1 MRTALVAL
9 VALGRA
15 GGAGG
20 APTYSQPPDIL
31 FSASDFANGTWPTH
45 RDSLEAH
52 TAIIEGAPQRVG
64 VRDGLQHS
72 YDTQNV
78 EPDRAPTQH
87 VSAERVTG
95 VHGGPDTSIKFA
107 AGLDADPDDAMT
119 ICSVT
124 KWAGSDRNAH
134 RIVLSAGMGYGDTYQ
149 GHFQDAAG
157 QRHVGATRWGTT
169 AFHANGA
176 ARVDVEGREV
186 QPFKIAPHADGTA
199 RTASVW
205 DWAVVCA
212 SNGSPYAFLN
222 GVEHGVPHAYADAS
236 TLIGRAW
243 PEVGI
248 NIHSEAPSERSAYVV
263 AEVAVWHC
271 AMGYAELQHNSAA
284 LLARV
289 LGFEDAG
296 GPHVYGDAQSF
307 AHNRWTPSVPGYQ
320 NLMSVGRYVQPFEVE
335 TANAGWQA
343 RLGGATDDYTVPRL
357 HSDLGADAL
366 RALFDD
372 DRTAAQATEGAGT
385 KYVQIEWSTGHP
397 IVGDARRA
405 SIAMV
410 RLYWGRAYAQDFDI
424 TACAPGTTAATSC
437 ELAANWKVVA
447 RVRGLHRFTYEDNQC
462 VCNLPHAYDDHYGDC
477 ANGACNPMGVCGA
490 ADGLGVQAGED
501 ADLLTVGAARFSD
514 HPSTYT
520 EHMLS
525 DIGPWAALRI
535 ELLAGPSVRYS
546 PPSEHGVGAYAGC
559 ANAPLD
565 HYELTEIEVL
575 GAPVATWVDTCAD
588 YDAAD
593 ESAPEDAQTA
603 DGLPGDTGK
612 HVFDYTRNALYP
624 ILRTADGV
632 EVNPEDAVTACPST
646 TVLPAPAISDDC
658 SATPLTQ
665 MEVRDATGH
674 ITGSGSSNV
683 ALLYDAQGYAFLNRA
698 DRNQYT
704 AGDYYQIDQ
713 WNRVLLYVGYQTF
726 RICTIHIRFSYRYC
740 KEMRFYA
747 CWNTAWPA
755 ALTGN
760 WGSYCETVETFTR
773 TSSQARN
780 LWVAYDFSHKFWYRE
795 FDRYRYIGMTCA
807 DEADEYSNVRI
818 REVEVYTGSP
828 AASPPPP
835 PPPPPSPSP
844 PPPLLS
850 PPPPSPPPPSSPPL
864 RTCRA
869 PSTRSAPT
877 TASTTSAAWSSVSS
891 QRSRWATPTRHRAS
905 MGSFSRRRSCRATRC
920 ALPATTSARTTT
932 KRRIS
937 TLIRPTRPTLEAAS
951 TRSHSAST

>member
-1 MRTALVAL
+1 
-9 VALGRA
+9 
-15 GGAGG
+15 
-20 APTYSQPPDIL
+20 
-31 FSASDFANGTWPTH
+31 
-45 RDSLEAH
+45 
-52 TAIIEGAPQRVG
+52 
-64 VRDGLQHS
+64 
-72 YDTQNV
+72 
-78 EPDRAPTQH
+78 
-87 VSAERVTG
+87 
-95 VHGGPDTSIKFA
+95 
-107 AGLDADPDDAMT
+107 
-119 ICSVT
+119 
-124 KWAGSDRNAH
+124 
-134 RIVLSAGMGYGDTYQ
+134 
-149 GHFQDAAG
+149 
-157 QRHVGATRWGTT
+157 
-169 AFHANGA
+169 
-176 ARVDVEGREV
+176 
-186 QPFKIAPHADGTA
+186 
-199 RTASVW
+199 
-205 DWAVVCA
+205 
-212 SNGSPYAFLN
+212 
-222 GVEHGVPHAYADAS
+222 
-236 TLIGRAW
+236 
-243 PEVGI
+243 
-248 NIHSEAPSERSAYVV
+248 
-263 AEVAVWHC
+263 
-271 AMGYAELQHNSAA
+271 
-284 LLARV
+284 
-289 LGFEDAG
+289 
-296 GPHVYGDAQSF
+296 
-307 AHNRWTPSVPGYQ
+307 
-320 NLMSVGRYVQPFEVE
+320 MSVGRYVQPFEVE

-357 HSDLGADAL
+357 HSDLGAEAL

-397 IVGDARRA
+397 IVGDAHRA
-405 SIAMV
+405 SVSMV

-658 SATPLTQ
+658 SATPVTQ

-683 ALLYDAQGYAFLNRA
+683 RCSTTRRATHSSTEPTGISTLRATTTRSTSGTASCCTWDIRRSDLHDPHPLFLPVLQRNAILRLLEYGVAPHTRSRA
-698 DRNQYT
+698 TGGATVKRSRRSP
-704 AGDYYQIDQ
+704 G
-713 WNRVLLYVGYQTF
+713 RPV
-726 RICTIHIRFSYRYC
+726 
-740 KEMRFYA
+740 K
-747 CWNTAWPA
+747 PA
-755 ALTGN
+755 TCGL
-760 WGSYCETVETFTR
+760 
-773 TSSQARN
+773 
-780 LWVAYDFSHKFWYRE
+780 AYDFSHKFWYRE
-795 FDRYRYIGMTCA
+795 FDRYRYLGMVCI
-807 DEADEYSNVRI
+807 DEADEYSNLRI

-835 PPPPPSPSP
+835 PPPPPPSPSP
-844 PPPLLS
+844 PPPLPS

-864 RTCRA
+864 CVHARRHQHGVRRQRPRRRRQRGAVSARKDRA
-869 PSTRSAPT
+869 GRYPDAAPGIDGFVLTEAQLPGYPLCSASNDVSPYDDEKTYLYFNTADPADLGSSQHAVPLCVNLNLVPPPSPAPRSPPVASSRSA
-877 TASTTSAAWSSVSS
+877 
-891 QRSRWATPTRHRAS
+891 
-905 MGSFSRRRSCRATRC
+905 RRSL
-920 ALPATTSARTTT
+920 LPGTV
-932 KRRIS
+932 
-937 TLIRPTRPTLEAAS
+937 
-951 TRSHSAST
+951 RS